1 MRIPPALAALGAATT
16 LTLTAAACGDDGGG
30 AAGPYVDALVAD
42 FEGDGDFP
50 FETADAR
57 CLAEGYVDTVG
68 VEELEEKDITP
79 EELAATDDPA
89 ALGLEF
95 GEAEANGFADT
106 IAGCDLSVGE
116 LVLAG
121 ARTTGAEI
129 PDDLVDCIDENVDE
143 DAFFDFVADSIIDPE
158 AVSEEAAVAPFSE
171 VAGACPGFSDLMGG

>member
-1 MRIPPALAALGAATT
+1 MRTPSALAAIGATAV
-16 LTLTAAACGDDGGG
+16 LTLAACGDDGGG

-42 FEGDGDFP
+42 FESGGDFP

-57 CLAEGYVDTVG
+57 CLAEGYIDTVG
-68 VEELEEKDITP
+68 VDELEAKDITP

-129 PDDLVDCIDENVDE
+129 PDDLVDCIDENVDQE
-143 DAFFDFVADSIIDPE
+143 AFYDFIADSIIDPE